1 MARRLE
7 SKKKIH
13 VTRLRLA
20 SSHKP
25 LGIRTKSGVA
35 SFLPQLGQKPRS
47 PFFRAVGSFTGGT
60 KMYGL
65 IGKMKTAEGKC
76 DELVKILLDG
86 KGKMPGCLSH
96 VVAKDPGRSERDLDH

>member
-1 MARRLE
+1 
-7 SKKKIH
+7 
-13 VTRLRLA
+13 
-20 SSHKP
+20 
-25 LGIRTKSGVA
+25 
-35 SFLPQLGQKPRS
+35 
-47 PFFRAVGSFTGGT
+47 
-60 KMYGL
+60 MYGL